1 MVRFRSA
8 CVVSALCGA
17 FAVFSACSVNKMA
30 TRAIAD
36 ALGGEGGAAVFTG
49 DTDPEL
55 VADALPFAI
64 KLYETLLS
72 LQPDHEGLILAT
84 GSLFVMYANAFV
96 QEPAEMLSPGEYLER
111 ERLLERA
118 RGLYLRGA
126 AILTAGLEKKYPGWS
141 GAAARGDLSSWLAK
155 LKKEDVPLIY
165 WRSAGILSA
174 YALNPFDL
182 DLGMRLPELAAVM
195 ERAYE
200 LDPDFDA
207 GALDNFYVLFYASL
221 PEGMGGD
228 PSRVDLHYRRA
239 LEKSG
244 GNAAG
249 PYVSYA
255 QAVCIPA
262 QDSETFRSC
271 LEAALAV
278 DLERDPERRLVNILS
293 QRKARYLLNQAPD
306 FFADLDYDTW
316 GTWR

>member
-1 MVRFRSA
+1 
-8 CVVSALCGA
+8 
-17 FAVFSACSVNKMA
+17 MA
-30 TRAIAD
+30 TKAIAN
-36 ALGGEGGAAVFTG
+36 ALTGEGGAAVFTG

-72 LQPDHEGLILAT
+72 MQEDHQGLILVT

-96 QEPAEMLSPGEYLER
+96 QGPAEALPFEDYLEKEQR
-111 ERLLERA
+111 LERA
-118 RGLYLRGA
+118 RKLYLRGA
-126 AILTAGLEKKYPGWS
+126 GILSVGLEKKYPGWDE
-141 GAAARGDLSSWLAK
+141 AYTRGELPSYLAK
-155 LKKEDVPLIY
+155 LKKEDVSLIY

-182 DLGMRLPELAAVM
+182 DLGMLLPELTAAM

-200 LDPDFDA
+200 LDPDFNS
-207 GALDNFYVLFYASL
+207 GALDDFYVLFYASV

-228 PSRVDLHYRRA
+228 PSKVEVHYRRA

-244 GNAAG
+244 GNSAG

-255 QAVCIPA
+255 QAVCVPA

-278 DLERDPERRLVNILS
+278 DIEQDPDNRLVNILS
-293 QRKARYLLNQAPD
+293 QRKARRLLNQAPD

-316 GTWR
+316 GTW

>member
-1 MVRFRSA
+1 
-8 CVVSALCGA
+8 
-17 FAVFSACSVNKMA
+17 MA
-30 TRAIAD
+30 TRAVAN
-36 ALGGEGGAAVFTG
+36 ALTGEGGAAVFTG
-49 DTDPEL
+49 DADPEL

-72 LQPDHEGLILAT
+72 LEEDHQGLILAT

-96 QEPAEMLSPGEYLER
+96 QGTAEMLPPEEYLEK
-111 ERLLERA
+111 ERRLERA

-126 AILTAGLEKKYPGWS
+126 GILSDGLEKKYRGWGRAYAEGVLPS
-141 GAAARGDLSSWLAK
+141 YLAK

-165 WRSAGILSA
+165 WRSAGILAA

-182 DLGMRLPELAAVM
+182 ELGMRLPELIAAM

-200 LDPDFDA
+200 LDPDFNA
-207 GALDNFYVLFYASL
+207 GALDNFYVLFYASV

-228 PSRVDLHYRRA
+228 PSKVEVHYRRA

-244 GNAAG
+244 GNSPG

-255 QAVCIPA
+255 QAVCVPA
-262 QDSETFRSC
+262 QDSATFRSC

-278 DLERDPERRLVNILS
+278 DLEQDPGNRLVNILS

-316 GTWR
+316 GTWQ

>member
-1 MVRFRSA
+1 MRFRSA
-8 CVVSALCGA
+8 CVVFSLWGALTA
-17 FAVFSACSVNKMA
+17 LSSCSVNKMA
-30 TRAIAD
+30 TK
-36 ALGGEGGAAVFTG
+36 ALANALTGEGGSAVFTG
-49 DTDPEL
+49 DADPEL
-55 VADALPFAI
+55 VGDALPFAI

-72 LQPDHEGLILAT
+72 MQSEHQGLILTT

-96 QEPAEMLSPGEYLER
+96 QGPAEMLPPEEYLER
-111 ERLLERA
+111 GRRIERA
-118 RGLYLRGA
+118 RKLYLRGA
-126 AILTAGLEKKYPGWS
+126 EILTEGLEKKYRGW
-141 GAAARGDLSSWLAK
+141 GEAYARGVLPSYLAR

-182 DLGMRLPELAAVM
+182 DLGMRLPELTAAM
-195 ERAYE
+195 ARAYE
-200 LDPDFDA
+200 LDPDFNA
-207 GALDNFYVLFYASL
+207 GALDDFYVLFYASV

-228 PSRVDLHYRRA
+228 PSKVALHYQRA

-244 GNAAG
+244 GASAG

-255 QAVCIPA
+255 QAVCVPA
-262 QDSETFRSC
+262 QDSETFRNC

-278 DLERDPERRLVNILS
+278 DIEQDPGNRLVNILS

-316 GTWR
+316 GTW